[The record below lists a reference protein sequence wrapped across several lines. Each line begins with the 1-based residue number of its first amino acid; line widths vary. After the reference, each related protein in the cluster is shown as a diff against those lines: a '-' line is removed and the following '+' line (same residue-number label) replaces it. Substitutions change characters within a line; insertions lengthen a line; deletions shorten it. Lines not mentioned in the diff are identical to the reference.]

1 MSTGLS
7 IGNLMDTAELEA
19 RLDAIDIADDP
30 DAWAVAAYRLAVAR
44 SELATTVDDLAACVD
59 LLDKAGRILSAA
71 RAPLEHGRIATVVG
85 HCHRSAGRPDLAVED
100 FRRAAELLR
109 GRGDVLEEAA
119 ALANVGLGL
128 TESGRPGD
136 AVEPLSEAIELLT
149 SSTGT
154 DGTVG
159 AVGGAGVV
167 DRSTTPGP
175 ADDHRRTLGA
185 ALVNRAQARQATS
198 TADGMKAAVGDY
210 LAATDVLDDASPQA
224 AMAWHGLATAL
235 LERDEPGDAARA
247 VAAIERSLAVFSV
260 NAFPFQHAV
269 ARHSMAVALTRS
281 GCDAEQGPSDTGF
294 LDLARAVHHGE
305 AALAVFDPRLH
316 TAQRRAV
323 DELLTT
329 IDGRLGNRTRQE
341 AVLQLMVAAD
351 DEERTQLLRD
361 RLAPLAHAPDVRV
374 ERDLHR
380 LCRALTQLDPADHQV
395 VVRTLVSVLM
405 ELPDRI
411 LEHAVRAL
419 VAANRASPDA
429 ETYDRSIDDAVQTR
443 LFGPQ
448 RVRVRDLLEEH
459 GWIRP

>member
-1 MSTGLS
+1 
-7 IGNLMDTAELEA
+7 MDTAELEA
-19 RLDAIDIADDP
+19 RLDAVDIADDP

-59 LLDKAGRILSAA
+59 LLDKAGRILSAV
-71 RAPLEHGRIATVVG
+71 RAPLEHGRIATVIG

-109 GRGDVLEEAA
+109 GRGDVLEQAA

-149 SSTGT
+149 SSTGK
-154 DGTVG
+154 DG
-159 AVGGAGVV
+159 AVGGVDVV
-167 DRSTTPGP
+167 GHSTTAGP

-185 ALVNRAQARQATS
+185 ALINRAQARQAAA
-198 TADGMKAAVGDY
+198 TADGLTAAVGDY
-210 LAATDVLDDASPQA
+210 LAATDVLDDVSPQA

-235 LERDEPGDAARA
+235 LERDERGDAARA
-247 VAAIERSLAVFSV
+247 VAAIERSLTVFSV

-269 ARHSMAVALTRS
+269 ARHSMAVALSRT
-281 GCDAEQGPSDTGF
+281 GCDAEHGPPDTGF

-323 DELLTT
+323 DELLAT
-329 IDGRLGNRTRQE
+329 IDRRLGNRTRQE
-341 AVLQLMVAAD
+341 AVLQLLVVAD
-351 DEERTQLLRD
+351 DDERTQLLRD
-361 RLAPLAHAPDVRV
+361 RLAPLAQAPDVRV

-380 LCRALTQLDPADHQV
+380 LCRALTGMDPADHQV
-395 VVRTLVSVLM
+395 VVQTLVSVLM

-411 LEHAVRAL
+411 LDHAVRAL
-419 VAANRASPDA
+419 VAANRASHDA
-429 ETYDRSIDDAVQTR
+429 ATYDRSLDDAVQAR